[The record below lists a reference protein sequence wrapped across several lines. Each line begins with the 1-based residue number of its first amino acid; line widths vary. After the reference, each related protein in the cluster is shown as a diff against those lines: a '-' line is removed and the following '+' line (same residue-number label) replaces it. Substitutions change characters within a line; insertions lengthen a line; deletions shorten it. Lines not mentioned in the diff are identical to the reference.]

1 MAGKEI
7 GKKNLMKTLKE
18 KAEATKQKVYK
29 AIEELK
35 EKGEKVTI
43 LKVVEVAGVG
53 KNSAS
58 KYIKLAREEGL
69 LEPKEQKTKNTKQK
83 SSQKE
88 NKPKLKPIRLTL
100 PVEVFEKLQALAK
113 EKNKSMGEVVM
124 ELMDKAKLTDKET
137 LEFFKKVIEE
147 KENKVK
153 AQQEKRE

>member
-1 MAGKEI
+1 M
-7 GKKNLMKTLKE
+7 
-18 KAEATKQKVYK
+18 YK
-29 AIEELK
+29 AIKELQ
-35 EKGEKVTI
+35 EKGERITVS
-43 LKVVEVAGVG
+43 KVVEVAGVG

-83 SSQKE
+83 SSQTKE
-88 NKPKLKPIRLTL
+88 DKPKLKPIRLTL

-137 LEFFKKVIEE
+137 LEYFKKIIKE

-153 AQQEKRE
+153 AKQEKRE